1 MEPNISFS
9 SLNLDKTQLQSLLQ
23 SYNLSTAT
31 IDKVL
36 ADPSLK
42 VGDIIPGFEAGNF
55 QLRLDQ
61 AKGGTLD
68 GITAQSFTPLEALFL
83 SLIDIQAKQ
92 SELEQLLGKTALAN
106 NETVKNTQ
114 IEANRLAAKAE
125 RWNAIAQVA
134 GGFVSMGFSVA
145 SFKASFKASS
155 SDKAQ
160 ALSGIGSA
168 GSGMITGFTSIFT
181 AGTAQAGKNLAAEA
195 DYISKNSD
203 SIRSIISA
211 IQKLAESAQ
220 NSGSSITS
228 LIASAARN

>member
-83 SLIDIQAKQ
+83 SLIEIQAKQ

-125 RWNAIAQVA
+125 RWNAIAQMV
-134 GGFVSMGFSVA
+134 GGAVSIGFSAA
-145 SFKASFKASS
+145 SFKASTSERS
-155 SDKAQ
+155 Q

-168 GSGMITGFTSIFT
+168 GSGIITGFTSIFT

-211 IQKLAESAQ
+211 IQKLSESAQ

>member
-83 SLIDIQAKQ
+83 SLIEIQAKQ

-125 RWNAIAQVA
+125 RWNAIAQMA
-134 GGFVSMGFSVA
+134 GGAVSIGFSA
-145 SFKASFKASS
+145 ASFKASS
-155 SDKAQ
+155 SDRAQ

-181 AGTAQAGKNLAAEA
+181 AGTAQAGKDLAAEA

-211 IQKLAESAQ
+211 IQKLSESAQ

>member
-83 SLIDIQAKQ
+83 SLIEIQAKQ

-125 RWNAIAQVA
+125 RWNAIAQIA
-134 GGFVSMGFSVA
+134 GGAVSIGFSA
-145 SFKASFKASS
+145 ASFKASS

-211 IQKLAESAQ
+211 IQKLSESAQ

>member
-125 RWNAIAQVA
+125 RWNAIAQIA
-134 GGFVSMGFSVA
+134 GGVVSVGFSA
-145 SFKASFKASS
+145 ASFKASS
-155 SDKAQ
+155 SDRAQ

>member
-83 SLIDIQAKQ
+83 SLIEIQAKQ

-125 RWNAIAQVA
+125 RWNAIAQIA
-134 GGFVSMGFSVA
+134 GGVFSVGFSAAA
-145 SFKASFKASS
+145 SKASS
-155 SDKAQ
+155 SDQAQ

-168 GSGMITGFTSIFT
+168 GSGMLTGFTSIFT

-211 IQKLAESAQ
+211 IQKLSESAQ

>member
-83 SLIDIQAKQ
+83 SLIEIQAKQ

-125 RWNAIAQVA
+125 RWNAIAQMA
-134 GGFVSMGFSVA
+134 GGAVSIGFSA
-145 SFKASFKASS
+145 ASFKASS
-155 SDKAQ
+155 SDRAQ

-211 IQKLAESAQ
+211 IQKLSESAQ

>member
-83 SLIDIQAKQ
+83 SLIEIQAKQ

-125 RWNAIAQVA
+125 RWNAIAQMA
-134 GGFVSMGFSVA
+134 GGAVSIGFSA
-145 SFKASFKASS
+145 ASFKASS
-155 SDKAQ
+155 SDRAQ

-168 GSGMITGFTSIFT
+168 GSGIITGFTSIFT
-181 AGTAQAGKNLAAEA
+181 AGTAQAGKDLAAEA

-211 IQKLAESAQ
+211 IQKLSESAQ
-220 NSGSSITS
+220 NSGSSISS
-228 LIASAARN
+228 LIASTARN

>member
-83 SLIDIQAKQ
+83 SLIEIQAKQ

-125 RWNAIAQVA
+125 RWNAIAQMA
-134 GGFVSMGFSVA
+134 GGAVSIGFSA
-145 SFKASFKASS
+145 ASFKASS
-155 SDKAQ
+155 SDRAQ

-168 GSGMITGFTSIFT
+168 GSGIITGFTSIFT
-181 AGTAQAGKNLAAEA
+181 AGTAQAGKDLAAEA

-211 IQKLAESAQ
+211 IQKLSESAQ

>member
-83 SLIDIQAKQ
+83 SLIEIQAKQ

-125 RWNAIAQVA
+125 RWNAIAQIA
-134 GGFVSMGFSVA
+134 GGVVSVGFSA
-145 SFKASFKASS
+145 ASFKASS
-155 SDKAQ
+155 SDRAQ

>member
-23 SYNLSTAT
+23 SYNLSTST

-83 SLIDIQAKQ
+83 SLIEIQAKQ

-125 RWNAIAQVA
+125 RWNAIAQIA
-134 GGFVSMGFSVA
+134 GGVVSVGFSA
-145 SFKASFKASS
+145 ASFKASS
-155 SDKAQ
+155 SDRAQ

-211 IQKLAESAQ
+211 IQKLSESAQ

>member
-83 SLIDIQAKQ
+83 SLIEIQAKQ

-125 RWNAIAQVA
+125 RWNAIAQMA
-134 GGFVSMGFSVA
+134 GGAVSIGFSA
-145 SFKASFKASS
+145 ASFKASS
-155 SDKAQ
+155 SDRAQ

-168 GSGMITGFTSIFT
+168 GSGIITGFTSIFT
-181 AGTAQAGKNLAAEA
+181 AGTAQAGKDLAAEA

-211 IQKLAESAQ
+211 IQKLSESAQ

-228 LIASAARN
+228 LIASTARN

>member
-125 RWNAIAQVA
+125 RWNAIAQIA
-134 GGFVSMGFSVA
+134 GGAVSIGFSA
-145 SFKASFKASS
+145 ASFKASS

-211 IQKLAESAQ
+211 IQKLSESAQ

>member
-23 SYNLSTAT
+23 SYNLSTST

-83 SLIDIQAKQ
+83 SLIEIQAKQ

-114 IEANRLAAKAE
+114 TEANRLAA
-125 RWNAIAQVA
+125 
-134 GGFVSMGFSVA
+134 
-145 SFKASFKASS
+145 
-155 SDKAQ
+155 
-160 ALSGIGSA
+160 
-168 GSGMITGFTSIFT
+168 
-181 AGTAQAGKNLAAEA
+181 
-195 DYISKNSD
+195 
-203 SIRSIISA
+203 
-211 IQKLAESAQ
+211 
-220 NSGSSITS
+220 
-228 LIASAARN
+228 

>member
-83 SLIDIQAKQ
+83 SLIEIQAKQ

-125 RWNAIAQVA
+125 RWNAIAQMA
-134 GGFVSMGFSVA
+134 GGAVSIGFSA
-145 SFKASFKASS
+145 ASFKASS
-155 SDKAQ
+155 SDRAQ

-168 GSGMITGFTSIFT
+168 GSGIITGFTSIFT

-211 IQKLAESAQ
+211 IQKLSESAQ

>member
-1 MEPNISFS
+1 MDTNISFS

-23 SYNLSTAT
+23 SYNLSTST
-31 IDKVL
+31 IDRVL

-42 VGDIIPGFEAGNF
+42 VGDIIPGFEAGTF
-55 QLRLDQ
+55 QLRLEQ
-61 AKGGTLD
+61 AKAGTLD

-83 SLIDIQAKQ
+83 SLIEIQAKQ

-125 RWNAIAQVA
+125 RWNAIAQIA
-134 GGFVSMGFSVA
+134 GGAVSIGFSA
-145 SFKASFKASS
+145 ASFKASS
-155 SDKAQ
+155 SDRAQ

-195 DYISKNSD
+195 DYMGKNSD

>member
-83 SLIDIQAKQ
+83 SLIEIQAKQ

-125 RWNAIAQVA
+125 RWNAIAQMA
-134 GGFVSMGFSVA
+134 GGAVSIGFSA
-145 SFKASFKASS
+145 ASFKASS
-155 SDKAQ
+155 SDRAQ

-168 GSGMITGFTSIFT
+168 GSGIMTGFTSIFT
-181 AGTAQAGKNLAAEA
+181 AGTAQAGKDLAAEA

-211 IQKLAESAQ
+211 IQKLSESAQ
-220 NSGSSITS
+220 NSGSSISS
-228 LIASAARN
+228 LIASTARN

>member
-83 SLIDIQAKQ
+83 SLIEIQAKQ

-125 RWNAIAQVA
+125 RWNAIAQMA
-134 GGFVSMGFSVA
+134 GGAVSIGFSAA
-145 SFKASFKASS
+145 SFKASTSERS
-155 SDKAQ
+155 Q
-160 ALSGIGSA
+160 ALSSIGSA
-168 GSGMITGFTSIFT
+168 GSGMITGITSIFT

-211 IQKLAESAQ
+211 IQKLSESAQ